1 MMGETPKNLTIHLE
15 NTTVE
20 GVISAAT
27 QRYREGLKFLD
38 ETTREELSHVY
49 QTPAPAVN
57 NGVLLTL
64 DGKSIWTVTGTS
76 YLTRLELKAGAEV
89 KAPDGKCVVMMVNGR
104 VVPLEEGVY
113 GGAITLEIQ

>member
-1 MMGETPKNLTIHLE
+1 M
-15 NTTVE
+15 E

-89 KAPDGKCVVMMVNGR
+89 RPRRKVRCHDGEWQGCTTGGR
-104 VVPLEEGVY
+104 RLWRRYHAGDTVKESRACHLACLLLDC
-113 GGAITLEIQ
+113 GG